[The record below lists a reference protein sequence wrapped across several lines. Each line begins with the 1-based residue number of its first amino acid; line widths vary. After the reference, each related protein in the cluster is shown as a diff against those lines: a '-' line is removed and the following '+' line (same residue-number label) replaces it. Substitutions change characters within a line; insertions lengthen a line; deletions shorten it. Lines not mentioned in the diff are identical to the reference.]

1 MSTQNQKNYLSQS
14 IPFIFGLLLLIVEA
28 ILAPLQVTLSSLFL
42 FGAWMGDLYLKN
54 SLGFG
59 TETSFA
65 DLNFA
70 SVVFVMSR
78 FVALI
83 GDGYNSQNPILL
95 LQVLVVI
102 FIISFVWVI
111 NLHISREMSNQHSI
125 FRNVTVGTA
134 SWWASLGMSFTSA
147 IAVIILQEIGI
158 I

>member
-1 MSTQNQKNYLSQS
+1 MSTQKNYLSQS

-28 ILAPLQVTLSSLFL
+28 IFAPIQVTLSSLFL
-42 FGAWMGDLYLKN
+42 FGAWMGNLYLKS

-65 DLNFA
+65 DLNFTV
-70 SVVFVMSR
+70 VVFVVSR

-83 GDGYNSQNPILL
+83 DEGYNSQNPILL
-95 LQVLVVI
+95 LQVLVVL

-111 NLHISREMSNQHSI
+111 NLHISREMSNKHPV
-125 FRNVTVGTA
+125 FRNITVGTI